1 METLINFLDACAPQ
15 KKNVI
20 TSNIVIMTGN
30 NLQFVDTQFNFE
42 AIF

>member
-1 METLINFLDACAPQ
+1 METLINFLDAPPQ